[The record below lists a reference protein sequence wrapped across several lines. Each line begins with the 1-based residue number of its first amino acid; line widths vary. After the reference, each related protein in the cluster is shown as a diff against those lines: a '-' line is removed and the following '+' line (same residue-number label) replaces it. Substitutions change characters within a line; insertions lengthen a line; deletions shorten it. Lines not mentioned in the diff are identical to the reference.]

1 MCFVILYNKC
11 LKSKSLIIRQLAKVS
26 EQFYNRAQML
36 HTKYKYIVAFLSL
49 AVMLAVPSVANA
61 AIPVE
66 CADGFQTTVATADR
80 ADNACDD
87 HRTGTPTADSVE
99 AQENADASRGSNLS
113 GDCSGL
119 TLTKDNCG
127 IVGYIVTFINV
138 LSAAVGV
145 VIVIMIAVGG
155 IQYTAS
161 RDDPQMVNV
170 AKQRIQNA
178 VLALVFYLFAFA
190 FLQWLVP
197 GGIF

>member
-1 MCFVILYNKC
+1 MPSIKYKHLLAFISFVI
-11 LKSKSLIIRQLAKVS
+11 ILAMP
-26 EQFYNRAQML
+26 RA
-36 HTKYKYIVAFLSL
+36 AS
-49 AVMLAVPSVANA
+49 AANA
-61 AIPVE
+61 AIPVN
-66 CADGFQTTVATADR
+66 CADGYQTTVATADR
-80 ADNACDD
+80 ADDVCAD
-87 HRTGTPTADSVE
+87 HRTGSPTADSAE
-99 AQENADASRGSNLS
+99 AQENADASRGADLS

-127 IVGYIVTFINV
+127 IVGYIVMFINV

-145 VIVIMIAVGG
+145 VVVIMIAVGG
-155 IQYTAS
+155 IQYTTS
-161 RDDPQMVNV
+161 RDDPQMVSV

>member
-1 MCFVILYNKC
+1 MLRIKNKTP
-11 LKSKSLIIRQLAKVS
+11 LLGIIAALALSLGVSIAVPQKVS
-26 EQFYNRAQML
+26 
-36 HTKYKYIVAFLSL
+36 
-49 AVMLAVPSVANA
+49 AVFEEPCPDGYTVRFDNDPNTG
-61 AIPVE
+61 IPTYGE
-66 CADGFQTTVATADR
+66 ACEDHQTGGQAS
-80 ADNACDD
+80 
-87 HRTGTPTADSVE
+87 DST
-99 AQENADASRGSNLS
+99 ENADASRGANLS

-127 IVGYIVTFINV
+127 IVGYIVMFINV

-155 IQYTAS
+155 IQYTTS

>member
-1 MCFVILYNKC
+1 M
-11 LKSKSLIIRQLAKVS
+11 LKQ
-26 EQFYNRAQML
+26 
-36 HTKYKYIVAFLSL
+36 KYKLLLALVTIVAVLL
-49 AVMLAVPSVANA
+49 VPVKASA
-61 AIPVE
+61 AIPVD
-66 CADGFQTTVATADR
+66 CADGYQTQVATADR
-80 ADNACDD
+80 ADSVCAD
-87 HRTGTPTADSVE
+87 HRTGDSRADSLE
-99 AQENADASRGSNLS
+99 AQESADAARGSNLS

-155 IQYTAS
+155 IQYSAS
-161 RDDPQMVNV
+161 RDDPQMVNA

>member
-1 MCFVILYNKC
+1 MT
-11 LKSKSLIIRQLAKVS
+11 LKKHKDFLSYTLLALATLLFSFLVFFPAKVAAQSCS
-26 EQFYNRAQML
+26 E
-36 HTKYKYIVAFLSL
+36 LSGADVQACQSRIDNCDNTL
-49 AVMLAVPSVANA
+49 QGSDARFRGGCYASVY
-61 AIPVE
+61 E
-66 CADGFQTTVATADR
+66 DFDFSG
-80 ADNACDD
+80 
-87 HRTGTPTADSVE
+87 S
-99 AQENADASRGSNLS
+99 ADASRGSNLS

-155 IQYTAS
+155 IQYSAS